1 MNIAIVHDWLTD
13 FAGSE
18 KVVLEILKVFP
29 GAPVYTS
36 VYDREKVKE
45 FKEIKVYTTYLQ
57 NLPLSKKL
65 RSLMI
70 PLMPLAFEQLDFSKY
85 DLVISSSTSAAKGI
99 ITRPGTCH
107 INYCNTPTRYLWE
120 SALDKRASDSW
131 LKRRINYQLR
141 IWDSVAAERPD
152 FYIANSKNVARRIK
166 KYYRRDAE
174 VVYPPVDI
182 DFYHSQKA
190 DKKNGDFYL
199 FVGRLIPYKRADLVI
214 EAFNKLGIELRIIGG
229 GSEEKKLQ
237 TQAKD
242 NIKFLG
248 RASDKVLRENL
259 LSARA
264 VIFPSEEDFGI
275 VPVEAFACGT
285 PVVAYGAGGATE
297 TVIEGVTGE
306 FFSQQSPK
314 ALIKVIKNFRPGK
327 YKFEDLRQ
335 QAEKFSA
342 ANFRQNFKQTVEK
355 MYSDYKKEMELN

>member
-18 KVVLEILKVFP
+18 KVVLEMLKVFP
-29 GAPVYTS
+29 GTPVYTS
-36 VYDREKVKE
+36 VYDAEKVKE
-45 FKEIKVYTTYLQ
+45 FEKIKVYTTYLQ
-57 NLPLSKKL
+57 KLPLSKKL

-70 PLMPLAFEQLDFSKY
+70 PLMPLAFEQLDFCKY

-99 ITRPGTCH
+99 ITRPSTCH

-120 SALDKRASDSW
+120 SALDRRASNSW
-131 LKRRINYQLR
+131 LKRRVNHQLR

-152 FYIANSKNVARRIK
+152 YYIANSKNVARRIN

-182 DFYHSQKA
+182 NYYNP
-190 DKKNGDFYL
+190 KKSEKKIGDFYL
-199 FVGRLIPYKRADLVI
+199 FVGRLIPYKRADLVV
-214 EAFNKLGIELRIIGG
+214 EAFNKLGIELRIIGT

-237 TQAKD
+237 AKARR

-248 RASDKVLRENL
+248 RAKDEVLRQNL

-264 VIFPSEEDFGI
+264 VIFPSEEDWGI
-275 VPVEAFACGT
+275 VPVEAMACGT
-285 PVVAYGAGGATE
+285 PVIAYGVGGATE
-297 TVIEGVTGE
+297 TVVTGKTGE
-306 FFSQQSPK
+306 LFMEQTPE
-314 ALIKVIKNFRPGK
+314 ALIEIVKKFNPEK
-327 YKFEDLRQ
+327 YKFEDFRQ

-342 ANFRQNFKQTVEK
+342 EIFHRNLKDIVEK
-355 MYSDYKKEMELN
+355 LYSDYKKQMDI